1 MSLLPNGGSRSVV
14 KVLHREMF
22 GLKKLSEFLGFYT
35 EFWQSSITFFRK
47 FINSMFLLDFKKKR
61 KAKQNRKVSEE
72 RDEWWS
78 LYLLVI
84 ILHLLNE
91 EKNVFIDIIFILF
104 PHGPVLKEP
113 RVTFL
118 EIPKQE

>member
-61 KAKQNRKVSEE
+61 KPKENRKVSEE
-72 RDEWWS
+72 RDKWWS
-78 LYLLVI
+78 LYLFVI
-84 ILHLLNE
+84 ILRLLNE
-91 EKNVFIDIIFILF
+91 EKNVFIDIIFTLF

-118 EIPKQE
+118 EIPKQ

>member
-22 GLKKLSEFLGFYT
+22 GLKKLFEFLGFYI

-113 RVTFL
+113 RVIFL